1 LDKKIKYNNNNK
13 SGVSGACG
21 GRGATAKLR
30 RSITIMD
37 KLHLEILKLRGQ
49 LMILGIDIDY
59 TTMLNICLE
68 FGIKK
73 MNSKDFT
80 REDAKLITD
89 YASDPKLKEDALYDV
104 LRDNFVNSISQ
115 IPKK

>member
-1 LDKKIKYNNNNK
+1 LVKTNKYNNNNK
-13 SGVSGACG
+13 CGVSGVCG
-21 GRGATAKLR
+21 ARGEKAKMR

-49 LMILGIDIDY
+49 LMMLGIDMDY

-68 FGIKK
+68 FGIRK

-80 REDAKLITD
+80 REDAKIIAD
-89 YASDPKLKEDALYDV
+89 YASDSKLKEEALYDI
-104 LRDNFVNSISQ
+104 LRDNFVNSLTTN
-115 IPKK
+115 K